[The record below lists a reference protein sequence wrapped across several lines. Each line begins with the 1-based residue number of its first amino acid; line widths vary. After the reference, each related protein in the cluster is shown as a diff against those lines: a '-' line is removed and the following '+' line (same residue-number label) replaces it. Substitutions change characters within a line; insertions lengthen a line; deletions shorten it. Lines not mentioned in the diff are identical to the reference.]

1 MAADKTPNANRSGRS
16 FWIAGL
22 VVGVTAGVIAAVALS
37 SA

>member
-1 MAADKTPNANRSGRS
+1 MPADKTPNAKRPGRS

-22 VVGVTAGVIAAVALS
+22 LVGVTAGVIAAVALS